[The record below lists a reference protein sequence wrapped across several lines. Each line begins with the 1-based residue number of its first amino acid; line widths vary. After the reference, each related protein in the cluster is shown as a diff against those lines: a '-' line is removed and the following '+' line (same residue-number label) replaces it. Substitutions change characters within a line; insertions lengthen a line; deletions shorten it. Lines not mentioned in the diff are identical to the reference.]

1 MATAQLSMFVTYNP
15 ATLSADASLED
26 AIQLL
31 TCTGFHHLPVVDQN
45 QRIVGMLSDLDVV
58 RAVEETNSVKI
69 AVGPSS
75 TNDWRR
81 REIGELMT
89 HHVIAISHDE
99 STDRA
104 LIQMLQHRIHSLPVV
119 ENGCLI
125 GIITTTD
132 FVREFSHGD
141 TAISREKVNEH
152 MIAAVEEINIDASLD
167 EAYQQMRLSAVDYL
181 CALEGNF
188 PLGIVSNRD
197 VRDAKCRQTTSRF
210 LDVYESSDYPDSLR
224 KLIANTPVVRPGHRL
239 SEAAALMH
247 ETSLQAVAVMNH
259 AHRLLGVVTEDLLLS
274 LMADFNS

>member
-1 MATAQLSMFVTYNP
+1 MATAQLSTFVTYNP

-31 TCTGFHHLPVVDQN
+31 NDTGFHHLPVVDQN

-104 LIQMLQHRIHSLPVV
+104 LNQMLQHRIHSLPVV
-119 ENGCLI
+119 EDGCLI

-132 FVREFSHGD
+132 FVREF
-141 TAISREKVNEH
+141 
-152 MIAAVEEINIDASLD
+152 
-167 EAYQQMRLSAVDYL
+167 
-181 CALEGNF
+181 LEFGEF
-188 PLGIVSNRD
+188 G
-197 VRDAKCRQTTSRF
+197 CG
-210 LDVYESSDYPDSLR
+210 E
-224 KLIANTPVVRPGHRL
+224 
-239 SEAAALMH
+239 
-247 ETSLQAVAVMNH
+247 
-259 AHRLLGVVTEDLLLS
+259 
-274 LMADFNS
+274 